1 MRQEPGS
8 GGLFRFLA
16 DFAEG
21 DDFEMH
27 PRHYRRR
34 IWHIL
39 EACEHNEALRELLFR
54 EAESPRSCEDRLL
67 LILNQMEVGILAY
80 QGVEGV
86 PVAVREAR
94 FLRLG
99 RQLHRQE
106 LLDGIATR
114 HVQRLREDGLIKVDE
129 IETRLYYRL
138 NLASSLDL
146 PVPPDEMHFPSF
158 AHVSR
163 ADLSQ
168 AQFEVLAADTD
179 LSMLDALAG
188 RPFCSATCASTTAIV
203 SKRLPHRSTSAW
215 KPWSSTPA
223 QGRKATTQGGRT
235 R

>member
-1 MRQEPGS
+1 M
-8 GGLFRFLA
+8 
-16 DFAEG
+16 
-21 DDFEMH
+21 
-27 PRHYRRR
+27 
-34 IWHIL
+34 
-39 EACEHNEALRELLFR
+39 
-54 EAESPRSCEDRLL
+54 
-67 LILNQMEVGILAY
+67 ILNQMEVGILAY

-188 RPFCSATCASTTAIV
+188 RPFWQRYLREHHGDRFEALAAPFHERLEALEQHASAGQESDYARRADALMHEHDAAEQALMRSLTTEAWA
-203 SKRLPHRSTSAW
+203 RSRHSM
-215 KPWSSTPA
+215 
-223 QGRKATTQGGRT
+223 
-235 R
+235 